1 MDQQQQREI
10 ARGLREGKTDAWRAL
25 YDAYAG
31 PVWRWVARLMGGES
45 ADVGDVV
52 QETFLAAARSAR
64 KYDASRGPLWGWLIG
79 IARNQVALNYR
90 KRQRHDRLRET
101 ADGAAAGHDRI
112 IRWLA
117 GREPPPAEAIV
128 SAETTAL
135 VRVTLTELPSGYGAL
150 LTAKYC
156 DGASVEQLA
165 HLEDCSNM
173 AVRSKLA
180 RARRAFRRAFTETC
194 TTSPDPH
201 SEGQP

>member
-1 MDQQQQREI
+1 MDQQQQREV
-10 ARGLREGKTDAWRAL
+10 AEGLSGGKTDAWCAL
-25 YDAYAG
+25 YDAYSR
-31 PVWRWVARLMGGES
+31 PVWRWIARLMGGES

-64 KYDASRGPLWGWLIG
+64 QYDASRGPLWGWLIG
-79 IARNQVALNYR
+79 IARNQVALHYR
-90 KRQRHDRLRET
+90 KRQRHDRLREVG
-101 ADGAAAGHDRI
+101 DGTGPGHDRI

-117 GREPPPAEAIV
+117 GREQPPAEAAV
-128 SAETTAL
+128 TAETATL

-150 LTAKYC
+150 LAAKYC

-165 HLEDCSNM
+165 HLEDCSLM

-194 TTSPDPH
+194 TSFPDPR